1 MPGKNGLGES
11 LHELYFSCFAFLD
24 DCYLVAASSSDCQ
37 IMLDDVLAEFA
48 KLGLQL
54 HPDKCKWIADKHG
67 CPFDCGYHGIRVSC
81 QIRPFL
87 HCSWSH
93 CGYLGVPIILSTC
106 SLRFGHSTTRYQLSV
121 FPHHTILFRCYL
133 SGDLAL

>member
-67 CPFDCGYHGIRVSC
+67 CPFDCGYHGR
-81 QIRPFL
+81 
-87 HCSWSH
+87 
-93 CGYLGVPIILSTC
+93 
-106 SLRFGHSTTRYQLSV
+106 SLRLGKHLVPQCDHLVVLGSV
-121 FPHHTILFRCYL
+121 ITCDSSEQMPILRRI
-133 SGDLAL
+133 SQA